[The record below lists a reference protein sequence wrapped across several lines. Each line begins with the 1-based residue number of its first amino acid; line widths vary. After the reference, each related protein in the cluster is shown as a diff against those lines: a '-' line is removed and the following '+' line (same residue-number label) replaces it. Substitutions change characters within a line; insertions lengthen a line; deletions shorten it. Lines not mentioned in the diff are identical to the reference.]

1 MQTVQLAP
9 INNADE
15 ASDDEDDY
23 GAGFQEDMGD
33 YAELEYFCQAAS

>member
-9 INNADE
+9 INNEDE

-23 GAGFQEDMGD
+23 GAGFQENMGD